1 MDIYAVRERIK
12 KENINF
18 MNLSLRVTFYAR
30 VSTEF
35 NVQLN
40 SLDNQITYYT
50 DFIKNNPNWEYVEGY
65 VDEGI
70 SGVSTA
76 KRERFN
82 EMIEDGKLGLFDLVI
97 TKEVSRFAR
106 NTLDSIRFTR
116 ELLSNGVAVYFQSDN
131 INTLDEDSELRLTIM
146 SSMAQDESRKIS
158 NRVRFGHH
166 QAIKNGTVL
175 GTNNMFGY
183 TKKDGKLMI
192 DEEQAEFIRELF
204 EMYAT
209 GKFSMKQMETHFYQ
223 KGIRNSKGNKLSHS
237 TMGNIIRNPK
247 YKGYF
252 VGNKVVI
259 TDLFTKKQ
267 KFLPEEEWVMYKDET
282 GETVPAIVSEELW
295 EKANEVL
302 YMRSQ
307 DVITAQHKTVHQ
319 NLLTGKLICSHC
331 GKPYYR
337 KDAVGKNGEKISK
350 WVCSGKIKNGA
361 DSCPSHAIYENEIKP
376 MIEDIF
382 KSGQQNIEEL
392 SACVLKLVSEL
403 LDANDN
409 QAEINRL
416 NKELVTQQKMKA
428 KLLKFN
434 TEGNMSDSEFFR
446 MTAECDEE
454 IAKLQMQID
463 TITQSTKTEQDMKKE
478 LANIKAILKA
488 AEKHID
494 DEEIDKAFVDRYIKE
509 IIVYPEDDVTRFEIR
524 LNAGTTIE
532 KFLEN
537 TKGRTGHISKKMIK
551 AYEESMR

>member
-18 MNLSLRVTFYAR
+18 MSLPLRVTFYAR

-82 EMIEDGKLGLFDLVI
+82 EMIEDGKQGLFDLVI

-116 ELLSNGVAVYFQSDN
+116 ELLSSGVAVYFQNDN
-131 INTLDEDSELRLTIM
+131 INTIDEDSELRLTIM

-183 TKKDGKLMI
+183 NKKDGRLTI
-192 DEEQAEFIRELF
+192 NEEEAEFIRELF

-209 GKFSMKQMETHFYQ
+209 GKFSMKQMEKHFYE
-223 KGIRNSKGNKLSHS
+223 KGIRNRKGKKLSHS
-237 TMGNIIRNPK
+237 TMSNIIRNPK

-267 KFLPEEEWVMYKDET
+267 KFLPEDEWVMYKDET
-282 GETVPAIVSEELW
+282 GETVPAIVSEEIW
-295 EKANEVL
+295 DKANEVL

-319 NLLTGKLICSHC
+319 NLFTGKLICAHC

-337 KDAVGKNGEKISK
+337 KDAVGKGGEKMSK
-350 WVCSGKIKNGA
+350 WVCSEKINNGA
-361 DSCPSHAIYENEIKP
+361 DSCPSHAIYESEIKP
-376 MIEDIF
+376 VIEDIF

-392 SACVLKLVSEL
+392 SACVLNLVSEL
-403 LDANDN
+403 LESNDN
-409 QAEINRL
+409 KNELISL
-416 NKELVTQQKMKA
+416 NKQLETQHKMKT

-434 TEGNMSDSEFFR
+434 AEGNMSDSEFFR
-446 MTAECDEE
+446 MTKECDEE
-454 IAKLQMQID
+454 ISKLQEQID
-463 TITQSTKTEQDMKKE
+463 TIKDSEKTEQEMKKE
-478 LANIKAILKA
+478 LSNIKAILKA

-494 DEEIDKAFVDRYIKE
+494 GEEIDKAFIDRYIKE
-509 IIVYPEDDVTRFEIR
+509 IIVYPEKDVTRLEIR
-524 LNAGTTIE
+524 LNAGTSVSKI
-532 KFLEN
+532 LEN
-537 TKGRTGHISKKMIK
+537 TASRTGQISKKMIK
-551 AYEESMR
+551 AYEESMK

>member
-1 MDIYAVRERIK
+1 MDIYAVREKIK

-18 MNLSLRVTFYAR
+18 MSLPLRVTFYAR

-50 DFIKNNPNWEYVEGY
+50 DFIKSNPNWEYVDGY

-131 INTLDEDSELRLTIM
+131 INTIDEDSELRLTIM

-183 TKKDGKLMI
+183 TKKDGKLII

-209 GKFSMKQMETHFYQ
+209 GKFSMKQMEKHFYQ

-267 KFLPEEEWVMYKDET
+267 KFLPENEWVMYKDET

-295 EKANEVL
+295 ERANEIL

-337 KDAVGKNGEKISK
+337 KDAIGKNREKMSK

-376 MIEDIF
+376 VIEDIF

-409 QAEINRL
+409 QAEINKI
-416 NKELVTQQKMKA
+416 NQDIITQEKMKT
-428 KLLKFN
+428 KLLQHN
-434 TEGNMSDSEFFR
+434 TDGNITDDDFVK
-446 MTAECDEE
+446 MTADCNSE
-454 IAKLQMQID
+454 IERLHQQLDILTA
-463 TITQSTKTEQDMKKE
+463 TEKTEQDMKKE

-509 IIVYPEDDVTRFEIR
+509 IIVYPEEDVTRFEIR

-551 AYEESMR
+551 AYEESMK

>member
-18 MNLSLRVTFYAR
+18 MSLPLRVTFYAR

-82 EMIEDGKLGLFDLVI
+82 EMIEDGKQGLFDLVI

-116 ELLSNGVAVYFQSDN
+116 ELLSSGVAVFFQNDN
-131 INTLDEDSELRLTIM
+131 INTIDEDSELRLTIM

-183 TKKDGKLMI
+183 NKKDGKLTI
-192 DEEQAEFIRELF
+192 NEEEAEFIKELF

-209 GKFSMKQMETHFYQ
+209 GKFSMKQMEKHFYE
-223 KGIRNSKGNKLSHS
+223 KGIRNRKGKKLSHS
-237 TMGNIIRNPK
+237 TMSNIIRNPK

-267 KFLPEEEWVMYKDET
+267 KFLPEDEWVMYKDET
-282 GETVPAIVSEELW
+282 GETVPAIVSEEIW
-295 EKANEVL
+295 DKANEVL

-319 NLLTGKLICSHC
+319 NLFTGKLICAHC

-337 KDAVGKNGEKISK
+337 KDAVGKGGEKMSK
-350 WVCSGKIKNGA
+350 WVCSGKINNGA
-361 DSCPSHAIYENEIKP
+361 DSCPSHAIYESEIKP
-376 MIEDIF
+376 VIEDIF

-392 SACVLKLVSEL
+392 SACVLNLVSEL
-403 LDANDN
+403 LESNDN
-409 QAEINRL
+409 KNELISL
-416 NKELVTQQKMKA
+416 NKQLETQHKMKT

-434 TEGNMSDSEFFR
+434 AEGNMSDSEFFR
-446 MTAECDEE
+446 MTKECDEE
-454 IAKLQMQID
+454 ISKLQAQID
-463 TITQSTKTEQDMKKE
+463 AIKDSEKTEQEMKKE
-478 LANIKAILKA
+478 LSNIKAILKA

-494 DEEIDKAFVDRYIKE
+494 GEEIDKAFIERYIKE
-509 IIVYPEDDVTRFEIR
+509 IIVYSEKDVTRLEIR
-524 LNAGTTIE
+524 LNSGTSVSKI
-532 KFLEN
+532 LEN
-537 TKGRTGHISKKMIK
+537 TASRTGQISKKMIK
-551 AYEESMR
+551 AYEESMK

>member
-18 MNLSLRVTFYAR
+18 MNLPLRVTFYAR

-50 DFIKNNPNWEYVEGY
+50 DFINNNPNWEYVEGY

-192 DEEQAEFIRELF
+192 DEEQVEFIRELF

-209 GKFSMKQMETHFYQ
+209 GKFSMKQMEKHFYQ

-267 KFLPEEEWVMYKDET
+267 KFLPEEEWVMYKDKT

-302 YMRSQ
+302 FMRSQ

-331 GKPYYR
+331 SKPYYR
-337 KDAVGKNGEKISK
+337 KDAVGKNGEKMSK

-409 QAEINRL
+409 QAEINKI
-416 NKELVTQQKMKA
+416 NKDIITQEKMKT
-428 KLLKFN
+428 KLLEHNTNGNITDDDFVKMTADCN
-434 TEGNMSDSEFFR
+434 TEIERLHQQVDILTE
-446 MTAECDEE
+446 TA
-454 IAKLQMQID
+454 
-463 TITQSTKTEQDMKKE
+463 KTEQDMKKE

-509 IIVYPEDDVTRFEIR
+509 IIVYPEKDITRFEIR

-551 AYEESMR
+551 AYEESMK

>member
-18 MNLSLRVTFYAR
+18 MNLPLRVTFYAR

-50 DFIKNNPNWEYVEGY
+50 DFINNNPNWEYVEGY

-183 TKKDGKLMI
+183 TKKDGKLI
-192 DEEQAEFIRELF
+192 VDEEQAEFIRELF

-337 KDAVGKNGEKISK
+337 KDAVGKNGEKMSK

-494 DEEIDKAFVDRYIKE
+494 AEEIDKAFIDRYIKE
-509 IIVYPEDDVTRFEIR
+509 IIVYPEEDITRFEIR

-537 TKGRTGHISKKMIK
+537 TKGRTGHISNLMCTPQ
-551 AYEESMR
+551 MT

>member
-18 MNLSLRVTFYAR
+18 MNLPLRVTFYAR

-50 DFIKNNPNWEYVEGY
+50 DFIKSNPNWEYVEGY

-82 EMIEDGKLGLFDLVI
+82 EMIDDAKAGMFDLIV

-116 ELLSNGVAVYFQSDN
+116 ELLSSGVAVYFQNDN

-158 NRVRFGHH
+158 NRVRFGHQ
-166 QAIKNGTVL
+166 QAIKKGTVL
-175 GTNNMFGY
+175 GTNNMYGY
-183 TKKDGKLMI
+183 IKKDGKLMI
-192 DEEQAEFIRELF
+192 DETQADFVRELF

-209 GKFSMKQMETHFYQ
+209 GKFSMKQMEKHFYQ
-223 KGIRNSKGNKLSHS
+223 KGIRNSKGKMLSHS
-237 TMGNIIRNPK
+237 TMSNIIRNPK
-247 YKGYF
+247 YKGYYA
-252 VGNKVVI
+252 GNKVRI

-267 KFLPEEEWVMYKDET
+267 KFLPEEEWVMYKDES

-295 EKANEVL
+295 DKANEVL

-337 KDAVGKNGEKISK
+337 KDAVGKNGEKMSK

-509 IIVYPEDDVTRFEIR
+509 IIVYPEEDITRFEIR

-551 AYEESMR
+551 AYEESMK

>member
-1 MDIYAVRERIK
+1 MDIYAVRDRIK

-18 MNLSLRVTFYAR
+18 MNLPLRVTFYAR

-50 DFIKNNPNWEYVEGY
+50 DFIQNNPNWEYVEGY

-183 TKKDGKLMI
+183 TKKDGKLI
-192 DEEQAEFIRELF
+192 VDEEQAEFVRELF

-209 GKFSMKQMETHFYQ
+209 GKFSMKQMEKHFYQ

-282 GETVPAIVSEELW
+282 GKTVPAIVSEELW

-337 KDAVGKNGEKISK
+337 KDAVGKNGEKMSK

-509 IIVYPEDDVTRFEIR
+509 IIVYPEKDITRFEIR
-524 LNAGTTIE
+524 LNAGTSIE

-537 TKGRTGHISKKMIK
+537 TRGRTGHISKKMIK
-551 AYEESMR
+551 AYEESMK

>member
-18 MNLSLRVTFYAR
+18 MSLPLRVTFYAR

-82 EMIEDGKLGLFDLVI
+82 EMIEDGKQGLFDLVI

-116 ELLSNGVAVYFQSDN
+116 ELLSSGVAVFFQNDN
-131 INTLDEDSELRLTIM
+131 INTIDEDSELRLTIM

-183 TKKDGKLMI
+183 NKKDGKLTI
-192 DEEQAEFIRELF
+192 NEEEAEFIRELF

-209 GKFSMKQMETHFYQ
+209 GKFSMKQMEKHFYE
-223 KGIRNSKGNKLSHS
+223 KGIRNRKGKKLSHS
-237 TMGNIIRNPK
+237 TMSNIIRNPK

-267 KFLPEEEWVMYKDET
+267 KFLPEDEWVMYKDET
-282 GETVPAIVSEELW
+282 GETVPAIVSEEIW
-295 EKANEVL
+295 DKANEVL

-319 NLLTGKLICSHC
+319 NLFTGKLICAHC

-337 KDAVGKNGEKISK
+337 KDAVGKGGEKMSK
-350 WVCSGKIKNGA
+350 WVCSGKINNGA
-361 DSCPSHAIYENEIKP
+361 DSCPSHAIYESEIKP
-376 MIEDIF
+376 VIEDIF

-392 SACVLKLVSEL
+392 SACVLNLVSEL
-403 LDANDN
+403 LESNDN
-409 QAEINRL
+409 KNELISL
-416 NKELVTQQKMKA
+416 NKQLETQHKMKT

-434 TEGNMSDSEFFR
+434 AEGNMSDSEFFR
-446 MTAECDEE
+446 MTKECDEE
-454 IAKLQMQID
+454 ISKLQAQID
-463 TITQSTKTEQDMKKE
+463 AIKDSEKTEQEMKKE
-478 LANIKAILKA
+478 LSNIKAILKA

-494 DEEIDKAFVDRYIKE
+494 GEEIDKAFIDRYIKE
-509 IIVYPEDDVTRFEIR
+509 IIVYPEKDVTRLEIR
-524 LNAGTTIE
+524 LNAGTSVSKI
-532 KFLEN
+532 LEN
-537 TKGRTGHISKKMIK
+537 TSSRTGQISKKMIK
-551 AYEESMR
+551 AYEESMK

>member
-1 MDIYAVRERIK
+1 MDIYAVREKIK

-18 MNLSLRVTFYAR
+18 MSLPLRVTFYAR

-50 DFIKNNPNWEYVEGY
+50 DFIKSNPNWEYVDGY

-131 INTLDEDSELRLTIM
+131 INTIDEDSELRLTIM

-183 TKKDGKLMI
+183 TKKDGKLII

-209 GKFSMKQMETHFYQ
+209 GKFSMKQMEKHFYQ

-267 KFLPEEEWVMYKDET
+267 KFLPENEWVMYKDET

-295 EKANEVL
+295 ERANEIL

-337 KDAVGKNGEKISK
+337 KDAIGKNREKMSK

-376 MIEDIF
+376 VIEDIF

-392 SACVLKLVSEL
+392 SACVLMLVSEL

-409 QAEINRL
+409 QAEINKI
-416 NKELVTQQKMKA
+416 NQDIITQEKMKT
-428 KLLKFN
+428 KLLQHN
-434 TEGNMSDSEFFR
+434 TDGNITDDDFVK
-446 MTAECDEE
+446 MTADCNSE
-454 IAKLQMQID
+454 IERLHQQLDILTA
-463 TITQSTKTEQDMKKE
+463 TEKTEQDMKKE

-509 IIVYPEDDVTRFEIR
+509 IIVYPEEDVTRFEIR

-551 AYEESMR
+551 AYEESMK

>member
-18 MNLSLRVTFYAR
+18 MNLPLRVTFYAR

-50 DFIKNNPNWEYVEGY
+50 DFIKSNPNWEYVEGY

-192 DEEQAEFIRELF
+192 DEEQAGFIRELF

-209 GKFSMKQMETHFYQ
+209 GKFSMKQMEKHFYQ

-307 DVITAQHKTVHQ
+307 DVITAQHKTIHQ
-319 NLLTGKLICSHC
+319 NLLTGKLICAHC

-337 KDAVGKNGEKISK
+337 KDAIGKNGGKMSK

-403 LDANDN
+403 LDSNDN
-409 QAEINRL
+409 KNELVAL
-416 NKELVTQQKMKA
+416 NKELTTQQKMKT

-454 IAKLQMQID
+454 IAKLQAQID
-463 TITQSTKTEQDMKKE
+463 AIADTAKTEQDMKKE
-478 LANIKAILKA
+478 LANIKSILKA

-494 DEEIDKAFVDRYIKE
+494 GEEIDKAFVDRYIKE

-524 LNAGTTIE
+524 LNAGTQVE

-537 TKGRTGHISKKMIK
+537 TRGRTGHISKKMIK

>member
-1 MDIYAVRERIK
+1 MDIYSTRERIR

-18 MNLSLRVTFYAR
+18 MNLPLRVTFYAR
-30 VSTEF
+30 VSTDF

-50 DFIKNNPNWEYVEGY
+50 DFIRKNPNWEYVDGY

-183 TKKDGKLMI
+183 TKKDGKLII

-209 GKFSMKQMETHFYQ
+209 GKFSMKQMEKHFYQ

-307 DVITAQHKTVHQ
+307 DVITTQHKTVHQ

-337 KDAVGKNGEKISK
+337 KDAIGKNREKMSK

-361 DSCPSHAIYENEIKP
+361 DSCPSHAIYEGEIKP
-376 MIEDIF
+376 IIEDIF

-454 IAKLQMQID
+454 IVKLQMQID
-463 TITQSTKTEQDMKKE
+463 TITQSTKTEQEMKKE

-509 IIVYPEDDVTRFEIR
+509 IIVYSEEDVTRFEIR

-537 TKGRTGHISKKMIK
+537 TTGRTGHISKKMIK
-551 AYEESMR
+551 AYEESMK

>member
-1 MDIYAVRERIK
+1 MDIYAIRERIK

-18 MNLSLRVTFYAR
+18 MNLPLRVTFYAR

-50 DFIKNNPNWEYVEGY
+50 DFIKSNPNWEYVEGY

-209 GKFSMKQMETHFYQ
+209 GKFSMKQMEKHFYQ

-337 KDAVGKNGEKISK
+337 KDAVGKNGEKMSK

-382 KSGQQNIEEL
+382 KSGQQNIEDL

-409 QAEINRL
+409 QTEINRL

-454 IAKLQMQID
+454 IEKLQMQID

-509 IIVYPEDDVTRFEIR
+509 IIVYPKDDVTKFEIR
-524 LNAGTTIE
+524 LNAGTMIE

-537 TKGRTGHISKKMIK
+537 TRGRTGHISKKMIK
-551 AYEESMR
+551 AYEESMK

>member
-18 MNLSLRVTFYAR
+18 MNLPLRVTFYAR

-50 DFIKNNPNWEYVEGY
+50 DFIKSNPNWEYVEGY
-65 VDEGI
+65 VDEGL

-82 EMIEDGKLGLFDLVI
+82 EMIEDGKNGLFDLIV

-106 NTLDSIRFTR
+106 NTLDSIQFTR
-116 ELLSNGVAVYFQSDN
+116 ELLSSGVAVYFQSDN
-131 INTLDEDSELRLTIM
+131 INTLDEDSELRLTLM

-183 TKKDGKLMI
+183 TKKDGKLTI
-192 DEEQAEFIRELF
+192 NEEEAAFIRELF

-209 GKFSMKQMETHFYQ
+209 GRFSMKQMEKHFYE
-223 KGIRNSKGNKLSHS
+223 KGIRNRKGNKLSHS

-247 YKGYF
+247 YKGYY

-267 KFLPEEEWVMYKDET
+267 KFLPEDEWVMYKDET
-282 GETVPAIVSEELW
+282 GEIVPAIVSEELW

-319 NLLTGKLICSHC
+319 NLFTGKLICAHC

-337 KDAVGKNGEKISK
+337 KDTIGKGGEKMSK
-350 WVCSGKIKNGA
+350 WVCSGKINNGA
-361 DSCPSHAIYENEIKP
+361 DSCPSHAIYESEIKP
-376 MIEDIF
+376 VIEDIF
-382 KSGQQNIEEL
+382 RSGQQNIEEL

-403 LDANDN
+403 LESDDN
-409 QAEINRL
+409 KNELLAL
-416 NKELVTQQKMKA
+416 SKEMETQHKMKA

-434 TEGNMSDSEFFR
+434 ADGNMSDSEFS
-446 MTAECDEE
+446 E
-454 IAKLQMQID
+454 
-463 TITQSTKTEQDMKKE
+463 
-478 LANIKAILKA
+478 
-488 AEKHID
+488 
-494 DEEIDKAFVDRYIKE
+494 
-509 IIVYPEDDVTRFEIR
+509 
-524 LNAGTTIE
+524 
-532 KFLEN
+532 
-537 TKGRTGHISKKMIK
+537 
-551 AYEESMR
+551 

>member
-18 MNLSLRVTFYAR
+18 MNLPLRVTFYAR

-50 DFIKNNPNWEYVEGY
+50 DFIKSNPNWEYVEGY

-183 TKKDGKLMI
+183 TKKDGKLII

-209 GKFSMKQMETHFYQ
+209 GKFSMKQMEKHFYQ

-302 YMRSQ
+302 YIRSQ

-337 KDAVGKNGEKISK
+337 KDAVGKNREKMSK

-376 MIEDIF
+376 IIEDIF

-409 QAEINRL
+409 QSEINRL

-463 TITQSTKTEQDMKKE
+463 TITQSSKTEQEMKKE

-509 IIVYPEDDVTRFEIR
+509 IIVYPEKNVTRFEIR

-537 TKGRTGHISKKMIK
+537 TRGRTGHISKKMIK
-551 AYEESMR
+551 AYEESMK